1 MSCKFII
8 YKLQASSHPSRD
20 HTKLATTETD
30 PNSPF
35 SCVYQQKVED
45 GICIGSLSLMTASE
59 KQKHGGAFFSSKH
72 KTGLEF
78 FVGVNESDSWGFA
91 ELHEM
96 TPQNTLTITKT
107 QLKLN

>member
-45 GICIGSLSLMTASE
+45 GICIVSLPLMTASE
-59 KQKHGGAFFSSKH
+59 KQKHGGAFFPQNTRPVWNSLLVWMNQ
-72 KTGLEF
+72 TVEDLQ
-78 FVGVNESDSWGFA
+78 NCN
-91 ELHEM
+91 EM

>member
-35 SCVYQQKVED
+35 SCVYQQKVGD
-45 GICIGSLSLMTASE
+45 GICIVSLPLSE
-59 KQKHGGAFFSSKH
+59 KQKHGGAFFPQNTMVWNSLLVWMNQ
-72 KTGLEF
+72 TVEDLQ
-78 FVGVNESDSWGFA
+78 NCN
-91 ELHEM
+91 EM